1 MRREVAAGETL
12 QFSREMVDRLR
23 IKFGHKHDPKYDFK
37 DITTEELEQARE
49 KERLTVYK
57 TVKGSSKFQVF
68 CMPPKPNNE
77 CCYASLYLWYVL
89 KRIWFL
95 QLIPRV

>member
-1 MRREVAAGETL
+1 MITVIQVYSIAGHGKGEVDHVGGLSKVTVRREVAAGETL

-49 KERLTVYK
+49 K
-57 TVKGSSKFQVF
+57 
-68 CMPPKPNNE
+68 
-77 CCYASLYLWYVL
+77 
-89 KRIWFL
+89 
-95 QLIPRV
+95 